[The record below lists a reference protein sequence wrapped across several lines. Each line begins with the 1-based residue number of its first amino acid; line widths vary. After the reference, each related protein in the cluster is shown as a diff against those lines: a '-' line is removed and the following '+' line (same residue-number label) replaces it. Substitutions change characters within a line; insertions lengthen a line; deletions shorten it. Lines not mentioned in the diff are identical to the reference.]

1 MDGFGAPAVGAKL
14 VAKLGR
20 GDGITGIDVSAEYL
34 RIGLLQYM

>member
-14 VAKLGR
+14 VVKLGR